1 MSDNSKSSVSDWG
14 NHINSGLEGVGTF
27 KADLIMVVGLI
38 LSAILIVVGIYMI
51 FHNDDNNYIRIK
63 GVVSEPNCTKS
74 STTVDKNG
82 NQSDVFK
89 CNLVVTYMIDSNTF
103 SKKIYVSGGSS
114 YIKDEPIDL
123 MVLKSNHNDAQIAF
137 MGGSQMGSMFIGA
150 ALTIVALSYLN
161 YYMTHNYRIFAASQG
176 VNTIVSLF
184 R

>member
-14 NHINSGLEGVGTF
+14 NHIYDGLGDVGTF
-27 KADLIMVVGLI
+27 KADLIMVIGLI
-38 LSAILIVVGIYMI
+38 LSAILVVVGIYMI
-51 FHNDDNNYIRIK
+51 FHNDDNNYIRVK
-63 GVVSEPNCTKS
+63 GVVSEPNCTKTS
-74 STTVDKNG
+74 SSVDKDG
-82 NQSDVFK
+82 NQSDVHK

-103 SKKIYVSGGSS
+103 SKKIYVTGGSS

-123 MVLKSNHNDAQIAF
+123 MVSKSNHADAQLAF
-137 MGGSQMGSMFIGA
+137 MGGSQMGCMFISGA
-150 ALTIVALSYLN
+150 LMIVALAYLN